1 MQKIRGLVLSTVAS
15 VFAAA
20 STGVLAQAA
29 QQAIQRPTEEVLAQF
44 PKMTGFQLSRDGTRM
59 LAIESQGDTRNI
71 LVWQTADLS
80 KKPTVIGSSSMQI
93 ASASFLKNDMLA
105 VRLVQPYDS
114 RLGEGV
120 TKTFISKLL
129 FTDLEG
135 KVWKEPLD
143 SSSSAR
149 SDVVSRISALSAP
162 TVLNTLPDDPDHV
175 LLVSDGVDNGG
186 DVYRYN
192 IRTAE
197 ATRIVRA
204 GENDLGLVT
213 DRAGV
218 VMGRTR
224 SGSDSKGVFIALD
237 MRLSNSAPWEEHFK
251 SYVSDRNQSTVVWV
265 SSKSKKALLLSN
277 EGREHAA
284 LYEYDIATKKI
295 GAPFFEH
302 QFFDANSVVLATEGQ
317 GDIEDILGVTYA
329 GLAGDEVHWLDSKT
343 EALRRSVA
351 ASLGAKLVRQE
362 MRAATGDQ
370 KTDIEVHDGVS
381 VQILQTRKADEP
393 MHLIRVTGLAV
404 PTEYYLLKGARLSLL
419 AKSYPGVDK
428 RALGTSKFVYYK
440 ARDGLN
446 IPAFLTTPNPELCG
460 AGPYAAVVH
469 PHGGPWSRD
478 SFTYDGSGW
487 VPMLVSQCRAV
498 LQPQFRG
505 SAGWG
510 RTLWKAGDREWG
522 QKMQDDKDDGAKW
535 LAEQKIAD
543 PKRIAMFGFSYGG
556 YAAFAAAVRPNGL
569 YKCSIAGAGV
579 SDIDRIGSGL
589 FSNPFFRS
597 AQEPTMRG
605 LSPLAKADKIEIPI
619 MVYHGERDQIVPLSQ
634 SDLFVKSARKSSQPV
649 EYHVL
654 ADYAHGNAWRRS
666 TMTKQLQII
675 SNYLATGC
683 GGSGL

>member
-213 DRAGV
+213 DRVGV

-251 SYVSDRNQSTVVWV
+251 SYMSDRNQSNVVWV

-302 QFFDANSVVLATEGQ
+302 QFFDATGVVAMDGQ
-317 GDIEDILGVTYA
+317 GDLEDIVGVSYA

-419 AKSYPGVDK
+419 AKS
-428 RALGTSKFVYYK
+428 
-440 ARDGLN
+440 
-446 IPAFLTTPNPELCG
+446 
-460 AGPYAAVVH
+460 
-469 PHGGPWSRD
+469 
-478 SFTYDGSGW
+478 
-487 VPMLVSQCRAV
+487 
-498 LQPQFRG
+498 
-505 SAGWG
+505 
-510 RTLWKAGDREWG
+510 
-522 QKMQDDKDDGAKW
+522 
-535 LAEQKIAD
+535 
-543 PKRIAMFGFSYGG
+543 
-556 YAAFAAAVRPNGL
+556 
-569 YKCSIAGAGV
+569 
-579 SDIDRIGSGL
+579 
-589 FSNPFFRS
+589 
-597 AQEPTMRG
+597 
-605 LSPLAKADKIEIPI
+605 
-619 MVYHGERDQIVPLSQ
+619 
-634 SDLFVKSARKSSQPV
+634 
-649 EYHVL
+649 
-654 ADYAHGNAWRRS
+654 
-666 TMTKQLQII
+666 
-675 SNYLATGC
+675 
-683 GGSGL
+683 